1 MKRKNN
7 RLALSLTLCGLVAV
21 AAVLALPIQAAST
34 SQTVIVGLNQFHNEL
49 LTLRDNL
56 STTMSALEALKAAAA
71 NNGDLTKPYESFAKS
86 YAGLEAQADKVRQHG
101 LAAKARTKELWEAWQ
116 KELTDMQNAK
126 MREKAQDRFTATSKQ
141 FDRIVEKVAVAKEA
155 FAPVMADLKDIN
167 TYFKVDLSQ
176 DAVSSLSSTIW
187 KMGNKARSAD
197 SKLVDVCAEIDR
209 TVKKMP
215 QT

>member
-1 MKRKNN
+1 M
-7 RLALSLTLCGLVAV
+7 SLILCGLVGVGAGMALQLR
-21 AAVLALPIQAAST
+21 AATT

-49 LTLRDNL
+49 LTLRDSL
-56 STTMSALEALKAAAA
+56 STTMSALQAIKAAAA
-71 NNGDLTKPYESFAKS
+71 DKGDLTKPYESFTKS
-86 YAGLEAQADKVRQHG
+86 YAALEGQAEAVRQHG
-101 LAAKARTKELWEAWQ
+101 LAAKARAKDHWEAWQ

-126 MREKAQDRFTATSKQ
+126 LREKAQERFTATSKQ
-141 FDRIVEKVAVAKEA
+141 FDRIVEKAAVAKEA

-176 DAVSSLSSTIW
+176 EAVDSLSGTIW
-187 KMGNKARSAD
+187 KMGSKARSAD
-197 SKLVDVCAEIDR
+197 SKLVDVCEEIDR